1 MPNICRNTL
10 TVTGPE
16 ADVAAFVEQARGKP
30 PRFAAPASPAL
41 REVYEEERRSL
52 DALGEEQ
59 LSFHALVPIPAGA
72 LALPYD
78 SSSDPQAERFE
89 GKLGWEWE
97 RELWGVQWGA
107 SESKLVEHAPGKA
120 VYTYET
126 PWGVGLA
133 FFCRVSAR
141 FTTLTFEVAWA
152 IEYGQEGFGR
162 FEARRG
168 ELREKWPD
176 WFDARWRPGA
186 APEEVEARVARVTS
200 CDAWYE
206 LTPTFLLFDR
216 PPVSRKWGLFEE
228 LPPTAERSGLD
239 YVEAWTAGGTRVT
252 FYVDARRCYT
262 GATYLFQTTGQEL
275 SLRAQGYWCDD
286 EDVPGAGRRASAQRL
301 WPKP

>member
-1 MPNICRNTL
+1 MPNICKSTL

-41 REVYEEERRSL
+41 REVYEEEQRSL

-72 LALPYD
+72 LAFAYD
-78 SSSDPQAERFE
+78 STDPQAERFE

-97 RELWGVQWGA
+97 RELWGVKWGA
-107 SESKLVEHAPGKA
+107 SESKLVEHASGKA
-120 VYTYET
+120 VYTYES

-133 FFCRVSAR
+133 FFRRVSAR
-141 FTTLTFEVAWA
+141 FTTLTFEVAWG
-152 IEYGQEGFGR
+152 IEEGREGFGR

-168 ELREKWPD
+168 DIREKWPD
-176 WFDARWRPGA
+176 WLDASWPPGA
-186 APEEVEARVARVTS
+186 APEEVAARVARVTS

-206 LTPTFLLFDR
+206 LVGCARWKLFA
-216 PPVSRKWGLFEE
+216 E
-228 LPPTAERSGLD
+228 LSPMAERSGLD
-239 YVEAWTAGGTRVT
+239 YVEAWTAGGTGVT
-252 FYVDARRCYT
+252 FYVGAGRCYA

-275 SLRAQGYWCDD
+275 SLRSSGYWDG
-286 EDVPGAGRRASAQRL
+286 EDVPDAGRRASAQRL

>member
-41 REVYEEERRSL
+41 REVYEEEQRSL

-78 SSSDPQAERFE
+78 FSSDTQPERFE

-97 RELWGVQWGA
+97 RELWGVKGGA

-133 FFCRVSAR
+133 FFRGVSAR

-152 IEYGQEGFGR
+152 IEYGQDGFGR

-168 ELREKWPD
+168 DLREKWPD
-176 WFDARWRPGA
+176 WLDASWPPGA

-206 LTPTFLLFDR
+206 LTP
-216 PPVSRKWGLFEE
+216 S
-228 LPPTAERSGLD
+228 AGLD

-252 FYVDARRCYT
+252 FYVDARRCYA

-275 SLRAQGYWCDD
+275 SMRSSGYWDD